1 MLNEKIANLILDHKE
16 KEGIFDK
23 YDFNFAVFYSESKK
37 FGKIFDASAISKLYK
52 LQDALMDLENGIKDS
67 LFYTLKINGES
78 SIKIFDIKETIIFLS
93 ILRDNNP
100 SELEANLEWLQ
111 KHC

>member
-37 FGKIFDASAISKLYK
+37 FGKIFDVSAIQKLYK
-52 LQDALMDLENGIKDS
+52 LQDTLMNLPEDIKDN
-67 LFYTLKINGES
+67 LCCTLNVNGETT
-78 SIKIFDIKETIIFLS
+78 IKIYNIKNLIIFLT

-100 SELEANLEWLQ
+100 YELEANLDWLQ